1 MAQRLDAAILL
12 SEGYSY
18 QKITE
23 MVEISTAT
31 IGRVSKCLNYGSGGY
46 RAAIEKLKALG
57 GTMSFENLYHEE
69 FDDDGVVEDYE
80 DMRPQIIVANR
91 HCVIDWTIVLSVRL
105 DDDDVIRVTTDDYG
119 EIPVTYAEGETYIY
133 IYKAI
138 LYN

>member
-1 MAQRLDAAILL
+1 
-12 SEGYSY
+12 
-18 QKITE
+18 
-23 MVEISTAT
+23 
-31 IGRVSKCLNYGSGGY
+31 
-46 RAAIEKLKALG
+46 
-57 GTMSFENLYHEE
+57 MSFENLYHEE
-69 FDDDGVVEDYE
+69 LDDDGEVEDYE

-91 HCVIDWTIVLSVRL
+91 HCEIDWTIVLSVRL